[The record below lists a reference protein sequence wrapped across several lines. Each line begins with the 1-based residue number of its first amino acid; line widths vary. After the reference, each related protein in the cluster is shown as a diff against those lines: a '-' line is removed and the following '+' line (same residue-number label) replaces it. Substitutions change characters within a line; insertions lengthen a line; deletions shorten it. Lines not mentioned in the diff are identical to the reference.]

1 MKILHAALIA
11 LFLLLPVAAQA
22 EDTPDVAK
30 HVFVGQ
36 TDIALPN
43 VLGYK
48 EIYGSNEEFDNLAK
62 QFVPPENR
70 LLAVYLSYTD
80 IKAMNENPDAG
91 FKRYILVQTAKND
104 VTLKTPSDFDVIKA
118 EIIKGAGGDFT
129 NDKKTRDLLDS
140 ASNYVS
146 DYYHKT
152 AQLDVGEVK
161 NIGAFINT
169 DKAIAIAMLAN
180 IGMKTPDGVDR
191 QYALASAVTAVAV
204 HDKVIFA
211 NIYSNYEGAADAQFV
226 RDSAKDFVDFTL
238 KANMGA
244 TATAATGGSGEMDAF
259 LNLAIRGTFVL
270 CIILL
275 IGFAMPHVI
284 RHFSKDR
291 DERR

>member
-1 MKILHAALIA
+1 MKFLNAVVIA
-11 LFLLLPVAAQA
+11 LFLLLPATARA
-22 EDTPDVAK
+22 DDTQDIAK
-30 HVFVGQ
+30 HVFVGE

-43 VLGYK
+43 ILGFK
-48 EIYGSNEEFDNLAK
+48 EIYGTNEEFDNLAK

-80 IKAMNENPDAG
+80 IKAMNDNPDAG

-104 VTLKTPSDFDVIKA
+104 VTLNSPSDFEVIKS
-118 EIIKGAGGDFT
+118 EIIKGAGGDYK
-129 NDKKTRDLLDS
+129 NDQKTRQLLDS
-140 ASNYVS
+140 ATNYVS

-161 NIGAFINT
+161 NIGAFVNT
-169 DKAIAIAMLAN
+169 NRAIAIAMLAN
-180 IGMKTPDGVDR
+180 IGMTTPDGV
-191 QYALASAVTAVAV
+191 QKEYALASAVTAVAV

-211 NIYSNYEGAADAQFV
+211 NVYSNYEGASDAQFV

-238 KANMGA
+238 KANMGTSAGVA
-244 TATAATGGSGEMDAF
+244 TNSGEMDTF
-259 LNLAIRGTFVL
+259 LNLAIRGTFVI
-270 CIILL
+270 CVVLL

-284 RHFSKDR
+284 KHFSKDR